1 VKKHDLVSFI
11 YKPTPFE
18 RAWLLIKGQPLGIP
32 FTEQENIFI
41 NKTLY
46 EAMSS
51 SDELKK
57 REAKEL
63 WHHFLSY

>member
-1 VKKHDLVSFI
+1 MTMV
-11 YKPTPFE
+11 TPFE

-32 FTEQENIFI
+32 FTDKENFFI

-46 EAMSS
+46 EAMSG
-51 SDELKK
+51 SDEIKK
-57 REAKEL
+57 KEAKEL

>member
-1 VKKHDLVSFI
+1 MTMA
-11 YKPTPFE
+11 TPFE

-32 FTEQENIFI
+32 FTEQESIFI

>member
-1 VKKHDLVSFI
+1 MA
-11 YKPTPFE
+11 TPFE
-18 RAWLLIKGQPLGIP
+18 RARLLIKGQPLGIP

>member
-1 VKKHDLVSFI
+1 MA
-11 YKPTPFE
+11 TPFE

-32 FTEQENIFI
+32 FTEQESIFI